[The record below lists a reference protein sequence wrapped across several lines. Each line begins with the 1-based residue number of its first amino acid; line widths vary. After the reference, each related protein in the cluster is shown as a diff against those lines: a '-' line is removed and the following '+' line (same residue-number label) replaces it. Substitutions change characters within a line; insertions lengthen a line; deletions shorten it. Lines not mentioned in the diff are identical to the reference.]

1 MMRPSPSGTSNTS
14 EQILPRSPG
23 CPAHD
28 EIDIP
33 VPALG
38 SDQSLTPIEDK
49 STCARPGGHLGG
61 VGLDLMLAGFA
72 PSGRVNRGYSD
83 SPQRHRRAGLELQE
97 RSAAVAPVTTSLTSV
112 SQGHGMPKRGHSCSS
127 AGGLRSRYG
136 LTPSFPGT
144 LTRCFL
150 TWPELLRPSIARRR
164 SIEVIETGMG
174 RPRTLSLFAEDR
186 CVGLLPDSSIVRLK
200 LSHIRLRRPR
210 QWGACWLALELWREL
225 GFDRFGRNSWIRA
238 APAGTRCY

>member
-1 MMRPSPSGTSNTS
+1 
-14 EQILPRSPG
+14 
-23 CPAHD
+23 
-28 EIDIP
+28 
-33 VPALG
+33 
-38 SDQSLTPIEDK
+38 
-49 STCARPGGHLGG
+49 
-61 VGLDLMLAGFA
+61 MLAGFA

-150 TWPELLRPSIARRR
+150 TWPELLRPSIARRAVEMDN
-164 SIEVIETGMG
+164 IEV
-174 RPRTLSLFAEDR
+174 
-186 CVGLLPDSSIVRLK
+186 VVDSS
-200 LSHIRLRRPR
+200 
-210 QWGACWLALELWREL
+210 AL
-225 GFDRFGRNSWIRA
+225 
-238 APAGTRCY
+238 PAGGSAPVGSIVWRYCRPTGPPEAYDSVEVHSWGLGSKLGPAADNKDSSLADKGNTGIGRIGPEKGCRRR